1 MAKYIDDHFGVEKKL
16 FYVSTF
22 LDEPVNLQP
31 LFAAWALSAR
41 EKVKKF
47 IDKGFV
53 GPRQI
58 LPHLN
63 YQVEFFETQ
72 SELEFLNINTEQD
85 LKTAQ
90 YLTTYPQ

>member
-1 MAKYIDDHFGVEKKL
+1 MHQLETNA
-16 FYVSTF
+16 
-22 LDEPVNLQP
+22 LDVVVARSEQHLQP

-41 EKVKKF
+41 EKVRKF

-90 YLTTYPQ
+90 YLTTNLL

>member
-1 MAKYIDDHFGVEKKL
+1 MGPACKGKSE
-16 FYVSTF
+16 
-22 LDEPVNLQP
+22 
-31 LFAAWALSAR
+31 
-41 EKVKKF
+41 KF

-63 YQVEFFETQ
+63 YKVVFFETQ